1 MSETVES
8 QFTVQD
14 IVNDDIWLKDLNRGL
29 TVAVEA
35 TSPHYTTQIKRK
47 ISNLSVG
54 DTITAELESQ
64 NQLRTIWVFDDVE
77 FDTETS
83 NRQATV

>member
-8 QFTVQD
+8 QFTVRD

-35 TSPHYTTQIKRK
+35 TSPHYTAEIRQK
-47 ISNLSVG
+47 ISDLSTG

-77 FDTETS
+77 VETEGTAH
-83 NRQATV
+83 RATV

>member
-1 MSETVES
+1 MAETVES

-35 TSPHYTTQIKRK
+35 SSPYYNQDIKRK
-47 ISNLSVG
+47 INRLSVG
-54 DTITAELESQ
+54 DVISAELQSQ
-64 NQLRTIWVFDDVE
+64 NQLHTIWTFDNVE
-77 FDTETS
+77 FDSRTDRS
-83 NRQATV
+83 QAVV